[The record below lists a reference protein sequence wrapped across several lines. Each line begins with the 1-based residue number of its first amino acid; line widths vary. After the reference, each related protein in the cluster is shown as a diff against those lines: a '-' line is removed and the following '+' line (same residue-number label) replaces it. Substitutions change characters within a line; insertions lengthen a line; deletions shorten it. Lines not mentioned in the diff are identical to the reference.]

1 MDFLR
6 IIGEG
11 EAGFVFFVFFFFC
24 LQKAQEM
31 DIFVCVGIKAGK
43 VEGRRRRERA
53 TGKVVFSI
61 LPL

>member
-11 EAGFVFFVFFFFC
+11 EAGFVFSFFFFC

-43 VEGRRRRERA
+43 VEGRRRERA
-53 TGKVVFSI
+53 TGRVVFSI
-61 LPL
+61 LPS

>member
-6 IIGEG
+6 IIGEW
-11 EAGFVFFVFFFFC
+11 EAGFVFSFFFFFC

-43 VEGRRRRERA
+43 VEGRRRERA
-53 TGKVVFSI
+53 TGRVVFSI
-61 LPL
+61 LPS